1 MHNYSSQLCVARL
14 QLRVACF
21 YAPRLLSN
29 TGRFH
34 AQSEDLGIKAHPPG
48 HGTRA
53 HDRLGW
59 LSFSKLLPERSDYA
73 ISFVHFFCL
82 NK

>member
-1 MHNYSSQLCVARL
+1 MHNYSSQLGVACS

-34 AQSEDLGIKAHPPG
+34 AQLEDLGIKAH
-48 HGTRA
+48 GTRA
-53 HDRLGW
+53 HNRPGR
-59 LSFSKLLPERSDYA
+59 LSFSFSKPLPERSDYA
-73 ISFVHFFCL
+73 ISFVHFE
-82 NK
+82 

>member
-1 MHNYSSQLCVARL
+1 MHNYSSQLGVACS

-21 YAPRLLSN
+21 YAARLLSN

-34 AQSEDLGIKAHPPG
+34 AQLEDLGIKAHPPG

-53 HDRLGW
+53 HDDRPGRLSF
-59 LSFSKLLPERSDYA
+59 SFSKLLPERSDYA
-73 ISFVHFFCL
+73 ISFVHFE
-82 NK
+82 